1 MDDPKPVM
9 RCPMCGK
16 ENDAASKRCTFCRA
30 VLHEFD
36 ISDDTEEPA
45 SSDDWLTSLRDA
57 GGIAP
62 QQEGEAS
69 AQDSGQFEPLPPE
82 NNDEDAPDWLQRI
95 RQRVAEDSAQ
105 PLSEPG
111 AKQEVGDEGLP
122 EWLQGMMQQEG
133 TDSSTSSEAGF
144 KGKEQDESDWLAQLR
159 QSEEMVSAPGEEILI
174 PDENEAVA
182 PIQPDE
188 LESRLSSLN
197 SWQGM
202 AEPVEPEADAA
213 APTAPLS
220 QGMMGEQP
228 GAAEA
233 FAPGGEQVDFPLPPA
248 KDEEEIP
255 DWLKKLQMSA
265 SPVPDE
271 IPEEEGRLPD
281 WLKEFEDVT
290 PGGSQ
295 DEELPSQPEMEET
308 AEAAGRVPAFE
319 EELPQV
325 EPMEEAAADLPGE
338 QPQEVEEPALGEGWV
353 FEKPDEGEPEQATTP
368 PAAEAE
374 LPGWLTSLNMEPGST
389 SANTPMP
396 FNEDEF
402 PAWLEGLTPDDEE
415 EVPAFLPDFELDKAL
430 TKPPADEVLP
440 FEGSE
445 PPEWLEELSQPA
457 GVTGSEDLLSTQED
471 ILPAELPTWLEAMK
485 PDVTQKPSF
494 TSQNVFQQ
502 EGPLA
507 GLPEILPSQLFK
519 NDYAEG
525 FSRGGM
531 LKVTPE
537 QQSSADLVA
546 TLLGKMGDAA
556 AVQPAGRKKAYDWL
570 RPVFTLL
577 LLAAIILPMVFGSA
591 GLPQAVLSPSGE
603 AAYALL
609 QSVDTTR
616 PVLVAFDYEPAYS
629 GELSAAGQAVLQQLI
644 QKNARLAF
652 LSTTPVGA
660 VFADDMLKTSFLAVN
675 PGADDTT
682 FAVYRTALTANL
694 GYLPGSSASLQEF
707 TNSPQQAAR
716 YGLNAAL
723 DGVPTWNLPALTGVD
738 SLDDFG
744 LVLVLTDSATL
755 GRTWVEQVGPALGSV
770 PLVMVSSAAAA
781 PMLLPYYESKQID
794 GLVAGMADG
803 LAYQHLSPVQSFPAV
818 TSVSLKAAA
827 GLAALAL
834 LAGLAVYAWQSL
846 RANRSKE

>member
-16 ENDAASKRCTFCRA
+16 ENDAAVKRCTFCRA

-36 ISDDTEEPA
+36 ISDDAEEPA
-45 SSDDWLTSLRDA
+45 SSDDWLSSLRDA
-57 GGIAP
+57 GGIP
-62 QQEGEAS
+62 LQQEGEVP
-69 AQDSGQFEPLPPE
+69 AQDSGQFEPLPHE
-82 NNDEDAPDWLQRI
+82 SLDDAPDWLQRI

-105 PLSEPG
+105 PVSEPG
-111 AKQEVGDEGLP
+111 TKQEAADERLP
-122 EWLQGMMQQEG
+122 EWLQGMMHQEG
-133 TDSSTSSEAGF
+133 ADNSAPSAAGF
-144 KGKEQDESDWLAQLR
+144 AGNDQDESDWLAQLR
-159 QSEEMVSAPGEEILI
+159 QSDEMVSGPGEEILI
-174 PDENEAVA
+174 PDEDEAVE
-182 PIQPDE
+182 PIKPDE

-197 SWQGM
+197 PWQGM
-202 AEPVEPEADAA
+202 AEPVEPEAEAA

-220 QGMMGEQP
+220 PGMVVEQP
-228 GAAEA
+228 DEAEA
-233 FAPGGEQVDFPLPPA
+233 FTPGGEQTEFPLPPA

-265 SPVPDE
+265 SPLPDE

-281 WLKEFEDVT
+281 WLQGFEAVT
-290 PGGSQ
+290 PGSSL
-295 DEELPSQPEMEET
+295 DEVQPSQPEMEGT
-308 AEAAGRVPAFE
+308 AEAAGQVPAFE
-319 EELPQV
+319 EELPQI
-325 EPMEEAAADLPGE
+325 EPMEEAAAGLPGE
-338 QPQEVEEPALGEGWV
+338 QPHEVEEPALGEGWV
-353 FEKPDEGEPEQATTP
+353 FEEHDEVEPEQAAAL

-374 LPGWLTSLNMEPGST
+374 LPGWLSSLNMEPSST
-389 SANTPMP
+389 AVDTPMP

-402 PAWLEGLTPDDEE
+402 PAWLEGLTPDENE

-430 TKPPADEVLP
+430 TKPPADEALP

-445 PPEWLEELSQPA
+445 QPDWLEELSQPS
-457 GVTGSEDLLSTQED
+457 GVTGSEELLSTQEE
-471 ILPAELPTWLEAMK
+471 ILPAELPTWLEAMR
-485 PDVTQKPSF
+485 PDVTQNPSF
-494 TSQNVFQQ
+494 SSQNVFQQ

-525 FSRGGM
+525 FSRGGK

-537 QQSSADLVA
+537 QQASADIVA
-546 TLLGKMGDAA
+546 ALLGKMGDAA
-556 AVQPAGRKKAYDWL
+556 SVQPPGRKKAYDWL

-577 LLAAIILPMVFGSA
+577 LLAAIILPMIFGSA
-591 GLPQAVLSPSGE
+591 GFSQAVLSPSGE

-609 QSVDTTR
+609 QSVDATR

-652 LSTTPVGA
+652 LSTTPAGA
-660 VFADDMLKTSFLAVN
+660 VFADDVLKTSFLSVN
-675 PGADDTT
+675 PGADETAFT
-682 FAVYRTALTANL
+682 AYRTALTANL

-707 TNSPQQAAR
+707 INSPQQAAR

-723 DGVPTWNLPALTGVD
+723 DGVPTWNLPALAGVD

-744 LVLVLTDSATL
+744 LVLVLTDSAAL

-770 PLVMVSSAAAA
+770 PLVMVSSAAAS
-781 PMLLPYYESKQID
+781 PMLLPYYESKQIG

-803 LAYQHLSPVQSFPAV
+803 LAYQQLSPVQSFPAV
-818 TSVSLKAAA
+818 TFVSLKAAA